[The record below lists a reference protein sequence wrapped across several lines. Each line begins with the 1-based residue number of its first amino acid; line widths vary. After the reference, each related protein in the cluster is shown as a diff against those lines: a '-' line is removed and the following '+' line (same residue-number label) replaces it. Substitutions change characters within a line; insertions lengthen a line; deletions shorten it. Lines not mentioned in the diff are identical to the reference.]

1 MTHMLSPHFALHE
14 FTKSDTAER
23 NGINNN
29 PGPTE
34 IENLQRLCLTIL
46 EPVRRHFESPVIIR
60 SGFRSLE
67 LEAFLYRVKL
77 KKMLKDKGQKA
88 VDKYLARKQH
98 PKGEAGDWEIL
109 GVSNYKAAYW
119 VEQNLQFD
127 QLILEFYYP
136 KDPNSGWVHTSRST
150 RRMRKESLTINKDG
164 VFKGLLT

>member
-29 PGPTE
+29 PGSTE

-46 EPVRRHFESPVIIR
+46 EPTRRHFDQPIVIR
-60 SGFRSLE
+60 SGFRSIE
-67 LEAFLYRVKL
+67 LEEAIHFKKL
-77 KKMLKDKGQKA
+77 EKMLEEKGQTA

-98 PKGEAGDWEIL
+98 PKGEAADWEIL

-119 VEQNLQFD
+119 VQQNLQFD

-150 RRMRKESLTINKDG
+150 NRQRKQSLTMNSE
-164 VFKGLLT
+164 